1 MVKREKK
8 NVISIQ
14 VRDDLKKEIKKF
26 ISDKTFYSFGK
37 ELSIPI
43 ACSFPLGIQFSV
55 RVVNL
60 SGRFHVTF
68 LDIKTF
74 NNLWRSFDSIKK
86 NTVFS
91 MEIGDIYSQE
101 EFKNFITE
109 NKSTIS
115 NILLDLT
122 DIDDDWEIKF
132 E

>member
-1 MVKREKK
+1 MAKREK
-8 NVISIQ
+8 NIISIQ
-14 VRDDLKKEIKKF
+14 VRDDLKKEVKKF

-60 SGRFHVTF
+60 SGRFHITF

-74 NNLWRSFDSIKK
+74 NNPWRTFDSIKK

-91 MEIGDIYSQE
+91 MEIGDIYTQE
-101 EFKNFITE
+101 EFENFIIE

-122 DIDDDWEIKF
+122 DIDDWEIRF